1 MFIQE
6 LFTFSSCDLC
16 LILVSLIRKNSTL
29 ENKIRNQF
37 TVRSGHSNHSV
48 HRGINPPSKTPP
60 LFLANSPPS
69 FNPLNLQT
77 VQAPFFRQ
85 FPPLYHFFCELPPL
99 KVRFFSG
106 CPKYQSFS
114 FLTPFCLLKVTKFL
128 VKISQFEF
136 LVMTE
141 KNIFVYKLFLLLNI
155 SDFSFFFVKI
165 ATPLEKVSPLFSS
178 KPLSKLRSCQGP
190 LFLKIC

>member
-6 LFTFSSCDLC
+6 LFTFSSCDLS

-37 TVRSGHSNHSV
+37 TKRSGHSNHSV
-48 HRGINPPSKTPP
+48 HRGYQPPLKNTPP
-60 LFLANSPPS
+60 FSCQLPPP

-165 ATPLEKVSPLFSS
+165 ATKLWKKLPPLFQQPPFQSWS
-178 KPLSKLRSCQGP
+178 PVKPP
-190 LFLKIC
+190 FLKIW